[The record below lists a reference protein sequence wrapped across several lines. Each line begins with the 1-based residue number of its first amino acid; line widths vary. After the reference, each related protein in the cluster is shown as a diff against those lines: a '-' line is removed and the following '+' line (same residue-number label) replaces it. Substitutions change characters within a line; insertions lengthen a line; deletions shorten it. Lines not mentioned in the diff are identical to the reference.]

1 VEHVEGELAQ
11 FISENKLPTG
21 LSVFYLVFFPEG
33 VETQDL
39 DGSTSIDGYCGYH
52 SSFGSG
58 AAIVLLE
65 RAVRAGRLGP
75 GAGTQR
81 RSRHRQRDR
90 QTDDHLRGEARCE
103 RAPPRQGAG
112 AVLRGRPTSTS

>member
-1 VEHVEGELAQ
+1 ME
-11 FISENKLPTG
+11 SW
-21 LSVFYLVFFPEG
+21 LSSSARTSCRPASRSSTPVFFPEG

-75 GAGTQR
+75 G
-81 RSRHRQRDR
+81 
-90 QTDDHLRGEARCE
+90 
-103 RAPPRQGAG
+103 RAPNGEVVTDSAI
-112 AVLRGRPTSTS
+112 GRLTITSR